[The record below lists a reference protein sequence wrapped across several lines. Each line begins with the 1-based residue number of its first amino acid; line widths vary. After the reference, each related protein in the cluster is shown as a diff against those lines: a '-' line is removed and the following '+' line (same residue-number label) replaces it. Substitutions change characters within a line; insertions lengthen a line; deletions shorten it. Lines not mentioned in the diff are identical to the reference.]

1 MMALED
7 MKTLLDT
14 TGYPV
19 VYYAWPEKKA
29 PALPY
34 ICFLTAYSNN
44 FGADDRVYYP
54 VAHYQIELYTRCKD
68 PKAEGKVEQALSS
81 YFWEKTETYLDTER
95 CFQILYEVEV

>member
-68 PKAEGKVEQALSS
+68 PEAEGKVEQALSS

>member
-7 MKTLLDT
+7 MKSLLDT

-19 VYYAWPEKKA
+19 AYNAWPEGKA

-34 ICFLTAYSNN
+34 ICFLIAYSNN
-44 FGADDRVYYP
+44 FAADDVVYYP
-54 VAHYQIELYTRCKD
+54 IGHYQIELYTRYKN
-68 PKAEGKVEQALSS
+68 PEVEGKVEQALSS

>member
-19 VYYAWPEKKA
+19 VSYARPEKKA

-34 ICFLTAYSNN
+34 ICFLTAYSNT

-68 PKAEGKVEQALSS
+68 PEAEGKVEQALSS

>member
-34 ICFLTAYSNN
+34 ICFLTAYSNI

-68 PKAEGKVEQALSS
+68 PEAEGKVEQALSS

>member
-68 PKAEGKVEQALSS
+68 PEAAGKVEQALSS

>member
-7 MKTLLDT
+7 VKTLLDT

-54 VAHYQIELYTRCKD
+54 IAHYQIELYTRCKD
-68 PKAEGKVEQALSS
+68 PEAEGKVEQALSS

>member
-1 MMALED
+1 MRAYED
-7 MKTLLDT
+7 MKTHLDP
-14 TGYPV
+14 TGDPV
-19 VYYAWPEKKA
+19 GFYAWPEKKP

-68 PKAEGKVEQALSS
+68 PEAEGKVEQALSS

>member
-68 PKAEGKVEQALSS
+68 SEAEGKEEQALSS

>member
-7 MKTLLDT
+7 MKTLLET

-68 PKAEGKVEQALSS
+68 PEAEGKVEQALSS

>member
-19 VYYAWPEKKA
+19 MYYAWPEKKA

-68 PKAEGKVEQALSS
+68 PEAEGKVEQALSS

>member
-1 MMALED
+1 MALED

-68 PKAEGKVEQALSS
+68 PEAEGKVEQALSS

>member
-7 MKTLLDT
+7 MKALLDT

-19 VYYAWPEKKA
+19 VYNAWPEGKA

-44 FGADDRVYYP
+44 FGADDVVYYP
-54 VAHYQIELYTRCKD
+54 IDHYQIELYTRYKN
-68 PKAEGKVEQALSS
+68 PEAEGKVEQALSS

>member
-1 MMALED
+1 M
-7 MKTLLDT
+7 
-14 TGYPV
+14 
-19 VYYAWPEKKA
+19 YYAWPEKKA

-68 PKAEGKVEQALSS
+68 PEAEGKVEQALSS
-81 YFWEKTETYLDTER
+81 YFWETTETYLDTER

>member
-1 MMALED
+1 MIALED

-54 VAHYQIELYTRCKD
+54 VAHYQIELYTRCKN
-68 PKAEGKVEQALSS
+68 PEAEGKVEQALSS

>member
-68 PKAEGKVEQALSS
+68 PEAEGKVEQLSLIHIS
-81 YFWEKTETYLDTER
+81 EPTR
-95 CFQILYEVEV
+95 RS

>member
-54 VAHYQIELYTRCKD
+54 VAHYQIELYTRCKN
-68 PKAEGKVEQALSS
+68 PEAEGKVEQALSS

>member
-34 ICFLTAYSNN
+34 LCFLTAYSNN

-68 PKAEGKVEQALSS
+68 PEAEGKVEQALSS

>member
-68 PKAEGKVEQALSS
+68 PEAEGKVEQALSS

-95 CFQILYEVEV
+95 CFQIHYEVEV

>member
-19 VYYAWPEKKA
+19 VYYARPEKKA
-29 PALPY
+29 PALHY

-68 PKAEGKVEQALSS
+68 PEAEGKVEQALSS

-95 CFQILYEVEV
+95 CFQIHYEVEV

>member
-54 VAHYQIELYTRCKD
+54 VAHSQIELYTRCKD
-68 PKAEGKVEQALSS
+68 PEAEGKVEQALSS

>member
-68 PKAEGKVEQALSS
+68 PEAEVKVEQALSS